1 MDMKTARRFAAL
13 VAKKKRAEADLKAA
27 KEEMAELEPV
37 VLQML
42 TDEGLKDLK
51 MTVDGMGV
59 TLYPHT
65 MLWAFP
71 KEGDRPGVV
80 RALKRARLGDFVK
93 EDYNTSTFSAWV
105 RERLANGQDLPPTIA
120 EVIEV
125 QEQVTLRGRR
135 TPASP
140 ESKSAKAISTI
151 RR

>member
-1 MDMKTARRFAAL
+1 MDMNTARRFAAL

-27 KEEMAELEPV
+27 KEEMAELEPM

-42 TDEGLKDLK
+42 TDEGMENLKL
-51 MTVDGMGV
+51 TVDGDRI

-71 KEGDRPGVV
+71 KEGDRLGVV
-80 RALKRARLGDFVK
+80 RALKRARLGDFVR

-105 RERLANGQDLPPTIA
+105 RERLANGQALPPTIA
-120 EVIEV
+120 KVIEI

-140 ESKSAKAISTI
+140 QSKSAKAISTI